1 MGSKVVVIISTG
13 EKEKAMTGLMYARN
27 SKERGWME
35 EVKVI
40 FFGPSE
46 NLLVKDE
53 DIQEMAMQIGQDE
66 KPVACK
72 FLSDRDG
79 ISENI
84 ESLGVDVEYVGTIIS
99 DLIKDGY
106 IPMVF

>member
-53 DIQEMAMQIGQDE
+53 DIQEMAMQIGQNE
-66 KPVACK
+66 KPMACK

-106 IPMVF
+106 VPMVF

>member
-27 SKERGWME
+27 AKDRGWMD

-53 DIQEMAMQIGQDE
+53 DIQDMALQIGQAE

-79 ISENI
+79 ISEKI
-84 ESLGVDVEYVGTIIS
+84 KEMGVEVEFVGTLIS
-99 DLIKDGY
+99 DLVKDGFV
-106 IPMVF
+106 PMVF

>member
-1 MGSKVVVIISTG
+1 MGSKIVVIISSG
-13 EKEKAMTGLMYARN
+13 EKAKAMTGLMYARN
-27 SKERGWME
+27 AKEKGWME

-53 DIQEMAMQIGQDE
+53 DIQDMAIQIGKDE
-66 KPVACK
+66 KPMACK
-72 FLSDRDG
+72 ALSDRDG

-84 ESLGVDVEYVGTIIS
+84 EKMGVAVEFVGSIIS

>member
-1 MGSKVVVIISTG
+1 MNAKVLVIISSG
-13 EKEKAMTGLMYARN
+13 EKAKALTGLMYARN
-27 SKERGWME
+27 AKERGWMD

-46 NLLVKDE
+46 NLLVQDE
-53 DIQEMAMQIGQDE
+53 DIQDMAKQISQTE

-79 ISENI
+79 ISEKI
-84 ESLGVDVEYVGTIIS
+84 EEIGVNVDYVGTIIS
-99 DLIKDGY
+99 DLIKEGY
-106 IPMVF
+106 APLVF

>member
-27 SKERGWME
+27 SKDRGWME

-53 DIQEMAMQIGQDE
+53 DVQDMAMQIAQNE

-84 ESLGVDVEYVGTIIS
+84 ESLGLDVEYVGTIIS

>member
-27 SKERGWME
+27 AKDREWMDE
-35 EVKVI
+35 GKWI
-40 FFGPSE
+40 FFGPYE

-53 DIQEMAMQIGQDE
+53 DVQDMALQIGQNE
-66 KPVACK
+66 TPIACK

-79 ISENI
+79 ISEKI
-84 ESLGVDVEYVGTIIS
+84 EGMGVEVEYVGTIIS
-99 DLIKDGY
+99 DLIKEGY
-106 IPMVF
+106 VPMVF